1 MRLCADCFTDI
12 TGRGSASARC
22 EPCAA
27 DYRRDYYRNFKRSQQ
42 PTVATREEQELRRA
56 PNHNRHRVDRQSA
69 AVPVVQPLDMTPA
82 RVVTVEG
89 QQFEVA
95 WSGGAGLSSVGARG
109 SALIEG
115 RGSVRRNGALI
126 MSGVL

>member
-1 MRLCADCFTDI
+1 M
-12 TGRGSASARC
+12 TG
-22 EPCAA
+22 
-27 DYRRDYYRNFKRSQQ
+27 
-42 PTVATREEQELRRA
+42 
-56 PNHNRHRVDRQSA
+56 SA